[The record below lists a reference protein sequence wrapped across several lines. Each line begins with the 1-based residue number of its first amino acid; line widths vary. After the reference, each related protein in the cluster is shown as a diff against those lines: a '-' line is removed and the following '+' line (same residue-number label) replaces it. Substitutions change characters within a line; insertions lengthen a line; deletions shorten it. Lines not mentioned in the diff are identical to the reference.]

1 MLLNFFFND
10 VNKLSLVKIITNH
23 KFKTS
28 CLKEGVLPEEWF

>member
-23 KFKTS
+23 NFKTS